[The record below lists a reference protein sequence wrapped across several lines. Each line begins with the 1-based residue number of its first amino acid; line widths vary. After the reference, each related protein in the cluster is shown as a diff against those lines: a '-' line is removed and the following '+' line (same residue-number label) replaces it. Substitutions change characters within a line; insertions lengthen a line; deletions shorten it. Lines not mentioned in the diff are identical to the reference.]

1 MVTGDDDMSSSPGAT
16 TDAYFDA
23 MWGLG
28 DDPWEHGTRWYE
40 ERKYGLTAAAL
51 PRASYRRG
59 FEPGCGS
66 GFLTTRLA
74 ARVLHLVAMER
85 SARGADATR
94 RRCASLPNVDV
105 RLGKVPKS
113 WPEGAFDLI
122 VLSEV
127 LYYLDDADL
136 EEVLDR
142 STDSLEPGGH
152 LVAVHYRP
160 LVEAHARTGEE
171 VHERLR
177 RSWPDPVV
185 AHRDAEFLLE
195 VFAP

>member
-1 MVTGDDDMSSSPGAT
+1 VVTGDDDTSPSPVAT

-40 ERKYGLTAAAL
+40 ARKYGLTVASL
-51 PRASYRRG
+51 PRTGYRRG
-59 FEPGCGS
+59 FEPGCGA

-74 ARVLHLVAMER
+74 PRVQHLVAMER
-85 SARGADATR
+85 SARGADSTR
-94 RRCASLPNVDV
+94 CRCACLPNVDV
-105 RLGKVPKS
+105 RLGQVPAS
-113 WPEGAFDLI
+113 WPGGAFDLI

-127 LYYLDDADL
+127 LYYLADADL
-136 EEVLDR
+136 EEVLAR
-142 STDSLEPGGH
+142 TADSLEAGGH

-160 LVEAHARTGEE
+160 LVAGHARAGDE

-177 RSWPDPVV
+177 RWWPDPVV
-185 AHRDAEFLLE
+185 EHREADFVLE